1 MKLVFK
7 ILLIIFVATNLN
19 AQLLNPYGAFKQFGI
34 NADVG
39 IGMDVSSANAISGN
53 LNAGISVRLWNI
65 LVYRPNFTIETKAK
79 SSNYTTTY
87 ATRFL
92 HELCLHPFRFGKDGS
107 YGYLGFYAAY
117 DDNNR
122 NYKFVNTEIT
132 DAETGKPF
140 IENFTSEYFKGTV
153 TMQYSIPYYR
163 AGISFYSFTKLS
175 KGKNKKERDTDL
187 GGNAVNFYLFYSF
200 AAKPPATKL
209 IAEQNYYNVNVPS
222 LLEVQ
227 NINQKSTGL
236 GFGMHVITSKFF
248 CMRFEFGA
256 RPTLYS
262 TDKENWTL
270 GKSGFFNINIG
281 LRLI

>member
-1 MKLVFK
+1 MKLIFK
-7 ILLIIFVATNLN
+7 IFIIVFITNKMH
-19 AQLLNPYGAFKQFGI
+19 AQLFNPYGAFKQFGI

-39 IGMDVSSANAISGN
+39 IGMDASSSNAISGN
-53 LNAGISVRLWNI
+53 LNAGVSLRLWNF
-65 LVYRPNFTIETKAK
+65 LVYRPNISITTRAK
-79 SSNYTTTY
+79 SSNYTTTF
-87 ATRFL
+87 ARRFL
-92 HELCLHPFRFGKDGS
+92 HEVCLHPLRFGKDNYFS
-107 YGYLGFYAAY
+107 YFGFYAAY

-122 NYKFVNTEIT
+122 NYKFVNTEIS

-140 IENFTSEYFKGTV
+140 IENFTSEYYKGTV
-153 TMQYSIPYYR
+153 AMQYSIPYYR
-163 AGISFYSFTKLS
+163 TGISFYSFTKLS
-175 KGKNKKERDTDL
+175 KGKDKKERDTDL

-200 AAKPPATKL
+200 AAKPLASKL

-227 NINQKSTGL
+227 NINQKGT
-236 GFGMHVITSKFF
+236 GFGFGIHAITSKFF

-256 RPTLYS
+256 RPTLFS

-270 GKSGFFNINIG
+270 GKAGFLNINIG